1 LIHFSGTTFHF
12 SQDVKQKLI
21 VQETLYRERYM
32 NGWNYLSRRLIR
44 KDTGHALQIAVFYGP
59 VRASSG
65 LFFAILAVQAC
76 TQVQTCTARNTA
88 NNLCFDCEQA
98 STFTASF
105 TFGF

>member
-1 LIHFSGTTFHF
+1 MDGITSQEDLSGR
-12 SQDVKQKLI
+12 
-21 VQETLYRERYM
+21 TLDMPYKSLYF
-32 NGWNYLSRRLIR
+32 
-44 KDTGHALQIAVFYGP
+44 TGQYGHLPDFFLPFLQA
-59 VRASSG
+59 R
-65 LFFAILAVQAC
+65 